1 MSGRLI
7 SFGDYNFPV
16 TQKKYSTNFADQQS
30 KTMQLAGMDGA
41 YDFYGDGR
49 APSPKGSTP
58 FSYSLRTDNPED
70 MNVLLDNVR
79 LMQSYGLA
87 KLVRQPR
94 DEALAERWTWAR
106 AIKIKISENFDNNPG
121 YWQDVSITFEVPE
134 PVWWVDSYVGWTW
147 GDGWKWSDPGHVWG
161 GSGFVIN
168 AFDAGDPVVIPNNG
182 NTESIPHIVV
192 ATGPGQSFDGI
203 AIQRLDGLF
212 PVEQIQ
218 YNGKLLPGQVLDIDG
233 RRQLIT
239 VDGSPVWDDVD
250 IETTSFFHLLSGNNN
265 VQVIL
270 GDSGE
275 AAPSV
280 AYDIGSNNLDGS
292 YNNVVVEGGY
302 GTYNGSTSYT
312 DLISAGLIAAFDPEE
327 FSIISKQRTSSLVDD
342 WTDGNERYCDEFSAD
357 ANNRFSMFKAS
368 SNNTFSWD
376 YVANSVVSSIDKSA
390 ITTTDDF
397 VTGASTSLSAGGSGE
412 FSAYYNGAQ
421 EGITQVGLGTWAG
434 ALSTALVGAFAAS
447 SDVWNNRIGDCLVTL
462 NSVVL
467 DGAQHQ
473 AISDAMLDESISAPM
488 LNTLIG
494 AGNWAWWR
502 MHESTD
508 GADVTFYFRD
518 SYR

>member
-1 MSGRLI
+1 MSGGLV
-7 SFGDYNFPV
+7 SYGDYVFPKSL
-16 TQKKYSTNFADQQS
+16 TTFTSNFANQQS
-30 KTMQLAGMDGA
+30 KTIQLAGMDGA

-49 APSPKGSTP
+49 APSPKGKVTVGFRLIANS
-58 FSYSLRTDNPED
+58 REEMDD
-70 MNVLLDNVR
+70 QRDAIR
-79 LMQSYGLA
+79 LMQSYGTA
-87 KLVRQPR
+87 KLYYQPTR
-94 DEALAERWTWAR
+94 ASDPVRWTWAKALTPNIR
-106 AIKIKISENFDNNPG
+106 EDKSANTDLWQNVKIS
-121 YWQDVSITFEVPE
+121 FECAE

-147 GDGWKWSDPGHVWG
+147 GDGWKYGDPGHVWG
-161 GSGFVIN
+161 GAGFVIN
-168 AFDAGDPVVIPNNG
+168 AFDAGDPVVIPNDG

-192 ATGPGQSFDGI
+192 STGPGQSFDGI

-218 YNGKLLPGQVLDIDG
+218 YNGKLLAGQILDIDG
-233 RRQLIT
+233 RKQSIT
-239 VDGSPVWDDVD
+239 VDGVPVWDDVD
-250 IETTSFFHLLSGNNN
+250 IETTSFFHLLTGNNN

-280 AYDIGSNNLDGS
+280 AYDLGSNSLDGS
-292 YNNVVVEGGY
+292 YNNVVVANGY

-327 FSIISKQRTSSLVDD
+327 FSVVSKQRTSSLVDD
-342 WTDGNERYCDEFSAD
+342 WTDGNERYCDELSAD
-357 ANNRFSMFKAS
+357 ANNRFSMFKATG
-368 SNNTFSWD
+368 NNTFSWR
-376 YVANSVVSSIDKSA
+376 YVANSVTSSIDKTA

-397 VTGASTSLSAGGSGE
+397 VTGSSTSLSAGGSGE
-412 FSAYYNGAQ
+412 FDAYYNGVQ

-434 ALSTALVGAFAAS
+434 ALSKALVGAFAAS
-447 SDVWNNRIGDCLVTL
+447 SDVWNHRIGDCLVTL

-467 DGAQHQ
+467 DAAQHQ
-473 AISDAMLDESISAPM
+473 AISDAMLDESIAAPM